1 MFDSQLI
8 ETLRQLTES
17 EQQQLDKFVHS
28 RLFYHPDN
36 ASGVITLFEE
46 LMAFA
51 PLFDNA
57 RALDR
62 HQLAEKLGK
71 TPQYIAKTASNL
83 HAIVRRF
90 ISWSF
95 RADAQ
100 SDFFDQL
107 ALLKFYQERG
117 LPNRFENLYEK
128 VERDLINRNELMS
141 QEGLYQRFR
150 LDAQKFEWMS
160 RHKMAADLNLRATLD
175 SFEAYYLLQKV
186 QFTYNLML
194 RKYNSPFD
202 TKGYLS
208 ILDDIERFCLRGDSP
223 EKQGLLLIYY
233 EAILLLTEREDA
245 DFERFQFFLE
255 KHDAVLSVEDFHSLH
270 GLERQHLLQQFNQGR
285 IELLPEVARIYRS
298 HLEKGLLDQNGFLMP
313 SVFANIV
320 RHSCRVGELEWVAS
334 FLKTYQ
340 HRLGGTTY
348 PQELY
353 RLYYAYFLIFKGQL
367 KEAEANLLDDFDSAI
382 MRVEARCFDLMIL
395 YDNHS
400 QLIDYKIESFR
411 KLVRNT
417 TDLPDTL
424 REGFH
429 NFALTL
435 RKMTNPDLKR
445 HDKKIDKII
454 TDIKTMPTS
463 EFVWLISRLEKLKSR
478 R

>member
-1 MFDSQLI
+1 MFESQLI
-8 ETLRQLTES
+8 ETLRQLTET
-17 EQQQLDKFVHS
+17 ERQQLDKFVHS
-28 RLFYHPDN
+28 RLFFHPDN

-46 LMAFA
+46 LMIHA
-51 PLFDNA
+51 PHFDNVT
-57 RALDR
+57 ALDR
-62 HQLAEKLGK
+62 HQLAEKLSK

-83 HAIVRRF
+83 HAVVRRF
-90 ISWSF
+90 ISWAF
-95 RADAQ
+95 RTDAQ

-117 LPNRFENLYEK
+117 LSHRFENLYEK
-128 VERDLINRNELMS
+128 VERDLTNRPEQMS

-150 LDAQKFEWMS
+150 LDAQRFEWMS
-160 RHKMAADLNLRATLD
+160 RHKMSADLNLRATLD
-175 SFEAYYLLQKV
+175 SFEAYYLLQKA
-186 QFTYNLML
+186 QFTYSLML
-194 RKYNSPFD
+194 RSLNFPFD
-202 TKGYLS
+202 TEGYLS
-208 ILDDIERFCLRGDSP
+208 ILDDIERFCLRHAP
-223 EKQGLLLIYY
+223 EKEGFLLIYY
-233 EAILLLTEREDA
+233 EAILLLIEREDA
-245 DFERFQFFLE
+245 DFERFQLFLDR
-255 KHDAVLSVEDFHSLH
+255 HDAALSVEDFHSLH
-270 GLERQHLLQQFNQGR
+270 GLERQYLLTQFNKGR
-285 IELLPEVARIYRS
+285 IELLPEVVRIYRS
-298 HLEKGLLDQNGFLMP
+298 HLQKGLLERNGCLMP

-320 RHSCRVGELEWVAS
+320 RYGCRQGELDWIES

-340 HRLGGTTY
+340 HRLAGTAY

-353 RLYYAYFLIFKGQL
+353 RLYYAYFLIFKGKL
-367 KEAEANLLDDFDSAI
+367 KEAEENLLDDFDNAI

-435 RKMTNPDLKR
+435 RKMINPDLKR
-445 HDKKIDKII
+445 NDKKIDKII
-454 TDIKTMPTS
+454 KDIKTMPTS
-463 EFVWLISRLEKLKSR
+463 EFIWLISRLEKLKSR